1 MEKLNLTLTL
11 SGTAVSVREPLD
23 KAEVKSRK
31 GKEVGQ
37 SKLSQEIQILGI
49 SWDEWHKRCDAAV
62 GILKGTIKPGKG
74 AANTDKRLADAED
87 QIAELTEKL
96 DNANTA
102 LEQLKTELEQ
112 KTAELEQIKSDS
124 EQE

>member
-11 SGTAVSVREPLD
+11 AGTATSVREPLD

-49 SWDEWHKRCDAAV
+49 TWDEWHKRCDAAV
-62 GILKGTIKPGKG
+62 GILKGTVKPGKG

-87 QIAELTEKL
+87 QITELTE
-96 DNANTA
+96 
-102 LEQLKTELEQ
+102 QLNQVKADLEQ
-112 KTAELEQIKSDS
+112 KTAELEQLKADL
-124 EQE
+124 EQKE